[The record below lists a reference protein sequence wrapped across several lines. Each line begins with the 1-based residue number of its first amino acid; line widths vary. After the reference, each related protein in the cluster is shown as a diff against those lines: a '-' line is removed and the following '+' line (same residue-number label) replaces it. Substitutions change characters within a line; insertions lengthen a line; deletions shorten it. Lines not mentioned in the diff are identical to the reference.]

1 MSCTPSIFKL
11 WSSIRENSSLQVNRV
26 VVFHSGYF
34 SFILNAV
41 HCRERQSENGILKA
55 PSTSANTFWQL
66 EKASDSRSGKYEVSA
81 PHNIS
86 LPLPCSRFLRYHSFL
101 LSFMNVTFLLDKARQ
116 MDMASH

>member
-1 MSCTPSIFKL
+1 MCQYRCVVDKVGY
-11 WSSIRENSSLQVNRV
+11 WASIRENSSLQVNRV

-86 LPLPCSRFLRYHSFL
+86 FIQGFTLY
-101 LSFMNVTFLLDKARQ
+101 A
-116 MDMASH
+116 